1 MTLPQVREK
10 PSCLMTPKLLQA
22 QMKTLAFLAL
32 EPARVQDAITPSAP
46 RGLRLAGCGA
56 ATFRPPQSCEPMS
69 YNIIYIH
76 TQYILPTHTRVHT
89 RTRAHAPPLPASSV
103 LSLCRALANRDTL
116 SPCAACSSDQDDRA
130 PGCQHSCGPRGTPRR
145 CVVHRLHG
153 RTSAVP

>member
-1 MTLPQVREK
+1 
-10 PSCLMTPKLLQA
+10 MTPKLLQA

-76 TQYILPTHTRVHT
+76 TQYIYYTHTRVHT
-89 RTRAHAPPLPASSV
+89 RTRTLHLCPPRQCCLSAEPWLTETRYHPA
-103 LSLCRALANRDTL
+103 LLARVTRMTGL
-116 SPCAACSSDQDDRA
+116 QAASTA
-130 PGCQHSCGPRGTPRR
+130 
-145 CVVHRLHG
+145 VVRVARHG
-153 RTSAVP
+153 VV

>member
-32 EPARVQDAITPSAP
+32 EPARVQDAIAPSAP
-46 RGLRLAGCGA
+46 WGLRLAGCGA
-56 ATFRPPQSCEPMS
+56 ATFWPPQSCEPMS

-76 TQYILPTHTRVHT
+76 TIYILHTRART
-89 RTRAHAPPLPASSV
+89 RTRAHAPPLPALSV

-116 SPCAACSSDQDDRA
+116 SPCTACSSDQDDRA
-130 PGCQHSCGPRGTPRR
+130 PGCQHSCGPRGMPWS
-145 CVVHRLHG
+145 CVVHWLHG